1 MCGDKYVMEIIRVLV
16 AVMNCIALTSQV
28 GSISENQL
36 GGWYSY
42 RACKSA
48 VNQLVH
54 SAAIEAKRFEISK
67 CFIVSNFFFSR
78 SHKGWKYLRISKFP
92 FFILKVAQR
101 LAPAGSA
108 PGHRRVLVVRA
119 VHGRGG
125 QEEEAAAHHGAV

>member
-1 MCGDKYVMEIIRVLV
+1 MNYITLV
-16 AVMNCIALTSQV
+16 AKV

-54 SAAIEAKRFEISK
+54 SAAIEARRFEISK
-67 CFIVSNFFFSR
+67 YSKVSDFLFSW
-78 SHKGWKYLRISKFP
+78 SHKVWKYYQSFI

-119 VHGRGG
+119 VHGR
-125 QEEEAAAHHGAV
+125 

>member
-1 MCGDKYVMEIIRVLV
+1 MSGDKYVMEIIQVLV

-54 SAAIEAKRFEISK
+54 SAAIEARRFEISK
-67 CFIVSNFFFSR
+67 YFKV
-78 SHKGWKYLRISKFP
+78 SKFK
-92 FFILKVAQR
+92 FLMLKVAQR
-101 LAPAGSA
+101 REIS
-108 PGHRRVLVVRA
+108 
-119 VHGRGG
+119 
-125 QEEEAAAHHGAV
+125 